1 MSRNIL
7 LIRRFLKMNRTIL
20 GRGCIQ
26 FQPVCE
32 TNIKK
37 NLHTQGPLRVKD
49 EDPADINMTKKL
61 DKEEEILNNILDAA
75 LEEVFT
81 HGWSMAAVKAAVQR
95 LGYPAVTAGL
105 IDSPDQLV
113 MHHIKSSNKK
123 LDAWMET
130 EVANL
135 TQGGQRLPIF
145 KFVRSCIVQRL
156 SMNIPLL
163 QAGLWTEGV
172 ARVCQ
177 SPSGVCQGVEAWQ
190 EVCDDIWWRA
200 GDNSHD
206 MSWYT
211 KRMSLAAV
219 MTSTDI
225 FMIQDSSENYRE
237 TWAFLD
243 RRLDDLKMIPQ
254 IKAIPGDAI
263 KVAEGLFQ
271 TAKILVGAQK

>member
-1 MSRNIL
+1 MSRNLIL
-7 LIRRFLKMNRTIL
+7 MRRFANINRAIL
-20 GRGCIQ
+20 GLGCVK
-26 FQPVCE
+26 FQPVSV
-32 TNIKK
+32 NIKK
-37 NLHTQGPLRVKD
+37 NFYTQGSLRVKD
-49 EDPADINMTKKL
+49 EDPAAINMTQKL
-61 DKEEEILNNILDAA
+61 DKEEELLNNVLDAA
-75 LEEVFT
+75 LEEVFN
-81 HGWSMAAVKAAVQR
+81 HGWSMTAVTAAVQK

-105 IDSPDQLV
+105 VDSPDQLV

-123 LDAWMET
+123 LDAWMEA
-130 EVANL
+130 EVAKL
-135 TQGGQRLPIF
+135 TYGGKRLPIF
-145 KFVRSCIVQRL
+145 KFVRDCIVERL
-156 SMNIPLL
+156 SMNIPFME
-163 QAGLWTEGV
+163 AGLWTEAV

-206 MSWYT
+206 MNWYT
-211 KRMSLAAV
+211 KRLSLAAV

-225 FMIQDSSENYRE
+225 FMIQDTSENYVE
-237 TWAFLD
+237 TWKFLD

-254 IKAIPGDAI
+254 IKAIPGDAL